1 MIKRCAKLLI
11 SFVFL
16 ALTRFAASIAALFGR
31 RRSPRC
37 VVLYYHAVPPE
48 QRRRF
53 ARQMDILLRWATP
66 VRADLSGPLPPGK
79 HYAAVTFDD
88 GFQSVLHNALPE
100 LEQRRIPSTIFVV
113 TSCLGQH
120 PGWLGDG
127 YLANQSEIT
136 MTADQLR
143 SLSGPL
149 VTLGSHTVSH
159 PYLTRL
165 PAAEAR
171 REIEDSRRDLE
182 ALANCGP
189 VTLFS
194 FPYGAA
200 SPELITLCREAGYRR
215 AFTIEPVLA
224 FSELGEFVTGR
235 VSVNPTDW
243 PVEFWLKLLGGYR
256 WQAAASKVKRQIR
269 SAGSFRGRARTSKQD
284 REESVISHAAR

>member
-1 MIKRCAKLLI
+1 MIKRCTKLLI

-16 ALTRFAASIAALFGR
+16 AVTRFVASIAALFGR

-48 QRRRF
+48 QRQRF

-66 VRADLSGPLPPGK
+66 VRADLTGPLPPRK

-88 GFQSVLHNALPE
+88 AFQSVLHNALPE
-100 LEQRRIPSTIFVV
+100 LEQRRIPATIFVV

-136 MTADQLR
+136 MTADELC
-143 SLSGPL
+143 SLPGSL
-149 VTLGSHTVSH
+149 VMLGSHTISH

-165 PAAEAR
+165 SAAEAR

-182 ALANCGP
+182 ALANCP

-200 SPELITLCREAGYRR
+200 SPELINLCREAGYRR

-224 FSELGEFVTGR
+224 FSGLGQFVTGR

-256 WQAAASKVKRQIR
+256 WQAAFSKVKRQIR
-269 SAGSFRGRARTSKQD
+269 SAGPFRGRARTLEQD
-284 REESVISHAAR
+284 RKESVIGHAAR